1 MIRPRVPKPL
11 AAMAGV
17 ALAGVLVSAEPALRA
32 GQEVEAAQIQFW
44 LTSGGDG
51 WECEG
56 CCFTGFC
63 CTIPVDACKIQPD

>member
-1 MIRPRVPKPL
+1 MIRLRMPRKL
-11 AAMAGV
+11 A
-17 ALAGVLVSAEPALRA
+17 ALAGVVLAAALLSAEPAVNA
-32 GQEVEAAQIQFW
+32 GQEVEAAEIQFW

-63 CTIPVDACKIQPD
+63 CDIPVDACKIQPT